1 MNELQRHV
9 YLDAM
14 GIDSYYPKLLLPGAK
29 ASELCELPVATASPA
44 SEDSIGKLDPETSN
58 RTTEHLSP
66 VGTIARPGKSK
77 SGEVLQALFEDSP
90 SPKAHREIQGVNG
103 DVSQA
108 IEGVV
113 QNATRTA
120 GHALATTAETAAPS
134 PTESSTISGS
144 ANVIPQFSLTII
156 RGANILLIDEG
167 LSSTVNSVEYLQL
180 ITNMLFAVGA
190 KVQQLTLD
198 SFHWPM
204 VRNKQI
210 DQSEVAAKQTLEA
223 FLRKQVSHL
232 SLSYIVVL
240 GETAKTMLCEQS
252 SPNGKFMAHEELSV
266 ELICTH
272 SASQMMNE
280 ASLKKSAWS
289 DLQPLFRVLKKN

>member
-1 MNELQRHV
+1 MNELQRHA

-29 ASELCELPVATASPA
+29 ASELCEMSVTTANPVIDASMESA
-44 SEDSIGKLDPETSN
+44 RLAVPE
-58 RTTEHLSP
+58 
-66 VGTIARPGKSK
+66 VGTENTNSVGAVVLPGRSK
-77 SGEVLQALFEDSP
+77 SSEVLHALFEDS
-90 SPKAHREIQGVNG
+90 SRPKVQREMQSVND
-103 DVSQA
+103 DVAKA

-113 QNATRTA
+113 KNATQAA
-120 GHALATTAETAAPS
+120 GPNAAMKNSTTE
-134 PTESSTISGS
+134 
-144 ANVIPQFSLTII
+144 NPQFSLTII

-167 LSSTVNSVEYLQL
+167 LNSTVDSLEYLQL
-180 ITNMLFAVGA
+180 ITNILFAVGA
-190 KVQQLTLD
+190 KVQQLTLG
-198 SFHWPM
+198 SFNWPM

-210 DQSEVAAKQTLEA
+210 DQSGLAAKQTLEA

-240 GETAKTMLCEQS
+240 GETAKTYLCEQS
-252 SPNGKFMAHEELSV
+252 SLNGKFIAHEELSV

-272 SASQMMNE
+272 SATQMMNE
-280 ASLKKSAWS
+280 ASVKKSVWS